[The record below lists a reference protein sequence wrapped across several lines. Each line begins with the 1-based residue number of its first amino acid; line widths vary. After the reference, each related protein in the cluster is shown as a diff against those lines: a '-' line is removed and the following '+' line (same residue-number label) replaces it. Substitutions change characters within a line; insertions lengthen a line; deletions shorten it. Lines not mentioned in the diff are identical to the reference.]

1 MQCFYAR
8 VYAVFGAA
16 SNGDMTAQAGAAHP
30 QRVLLDQEGIVTAI
44 GADRSACM
52 VQFGDKVHKLLTGRG
67 GAFQLAVAT
76 RGKQEGAVHEQS
88 GAKSSLSAGLIGL
101 ELTVR
106 EGQVHVSDVLAVAEG
121 NISKGDRILEI
132 ASQPVGQV
140 CPLPIRW
147 LRVLL

>member
-1 MQCFYAR
+1 MH
-8 VYAVFGAA
+8 GAFA
-16 SNGDMTAQAGAAHP
+16 PCAPAPPRRA
-30 QRVLLDQEGIVTAI
+30 
-44 GADRSACM
+44 
-52 VQFGDKVHKLLTGRG
+52 RG
-67 GAFQLAVAT
+67 GGPCYPWNLGYNRQTPASARLDSSRVCSDQHASKGASQGQQAESVALPS
-76 RGKQEGAVHEQS
+76 RKGKQEGAVHEQS

-121 NISKGDRILEI
+121 KISKGDRILEI

-140 CPLPIRW
+140 CPLPTRW